1 MYQSIIPRGWLGALD
16 NILVGDY
23 EIGQRGRRYLSL
35 ALLVTASLI
44 GMMSFTKDHWY
55 LWTRSVSLSPDF
67 FSGLVALIIVASLY
81 VRALLPVS
89 VTVFGVLSFVLNA
102 TITAIL
108 VQGLLGQTASFLTR
122 LPMPYL
128 VAFSGLFSWLG
139 MRPLV
144 PWVWG
149 ATMIVGM
156 ANLLSVSEVMGLW
169 GYAMILTAGLG
180 LALQITG
187 TTGNLRQD
195 LQFHFRG
202 RDIGA
207 EEQRR

>member
-1 MYQSIIPRGWLGALD
+1 
-16 NILVGDY
+16 
-23 EIGQRGRRYLSL
+23 
-35 ALLVTASLI
+35 
-44 GMMSFTKDHWY
+44 MMSFTKDHWY

-102 TITAIL
+102 TVTAIL

-149 ATMIVGM
+149 
-156 ANLLSVSEVMGLW
+156 
-169 GYAMILTAGLG
+169 
-180 LALQITG
+180 
-187 TTGNLRQD
+187 RQ
-195 LQFHFRG
+195 
-202 RDIGA
+202 
-207 EEQRR
+207 